1 MKRNITHLSFLTAA
15 MFLLAGLFPKS
26 SFGQCGVN
34 AGNDTAIYYGYA
46 PLACVQL
53 SASPTGTPPF
63 TYLWSNGDTT
73 ASTTVCDTADVVYMV
88 SVTDSNGCVAIDT
101 VNVTVLDV
109 TCGSG
114 KVLVCHIPPG
124 NPANAHT
131 ICISASGVPAHLAHG
146 CHLGACAGSP
156 PPPPPT
162 CSLDLGV
169 DTSACGSFVLDA
181 GSGAAAYLWSDS
193 STTQTLTITASGTY
207 FATVTDSAGCVAV
220 DSILITIFDVPVAN
234 AGADTTLTGPG
245 CVLLTGSASGGATP
259 YALLWS
265 NGSTTDTTT
274 VCDTATASYIF
285 MVTDSNGCVASD
297 EVQVIVPPIENP
309 SVCDSGKVEICHIP
323 LGNPM
328 NMHTI
333 CVGQAAVAA
342 HLAHGDVLGPCANGN
357 RTGETGKLSAVPNPF
372 YYESLLEFTLNYDGP
387 ARVEI
392 MDLSG
397 MIIKVLYNAEAD
409 AYTPYTVQFAPDH
422 LTGGIYLA
430 RIISGNHPPVIHKMI
445 FLSE

>member
-1 MKRNITHLSFLTAA
+1 MKKKITHFG
-15 MFLLAGLFPKS
+15 FLLPALFLLVWLFPKD
-26 SFGQCGVN
+26 SFGQCSVN
-34 AGNDTAIYYGYA
+34 AGNDTTVYFGYA

-53 SASPTGTPPF
+53 SASPTGVLPF

-73 ASTTVCDTADVVYMV
+73 AYTNACDTADAVYIV
-88 SVTDSNGCVAIDT
+88 SVTDSNGCVATDT
-101 VNVTVLDV
+101 VNLTVLDV
-109 TCGSG
+109 TCGNG

-131 ICISASGVPAHLAHG
+131 ICISANGVPAHLAHG

-156 PPPPPT
+156 PPS
-162 CSLDLGV
+162 CSLNLGA

-181 GSGAAAYLWSDS
+181 GPGAASYLWSDS
-193 STTQTLTITASGTY
+193 STGQTFTASISGTY
-207 FATVTDSAGCVAV
+207 SATVTDFSGCVAI
-220 DSILITIFDVPVAN
+220 DSIELTIFPAPIAN
-234 AGADTTLTGPG
+234 AGLDTTLDAPG
-245 CVLLTGSASGGATP
+245 CVLLTGSVTGGTTP
-259 YALLWS
+259 YTLLWS
-265 NGSTTDTTT
+265 NGGTTDTTT
-274 VCDTATASYIF
+274 VCDTANATYVF
-285 MVTDSNGCVASD
+285 MVTDSNGCAASD
-297 EVQVIVPPIENP
+297 TVQIIFNTVVNP
-309 SVCDSGKVEICHIP
+309 SVCDSGEIELCHIP

-333 CVGQAAVAA
+333 CVGQSAVAT

-397 MIIKVLYNAEAD
+397 MIIKVLYNGEAD
-409 AYTPYTVQFAPDH
+409 AYTPYTVQFAAEH

-430 RIISGNHPPVIHKMI
+430 RVISGNHAPVIHKII